1 MHLQTLVKISSSHP
15 MTDDITPLQPRISAI
30 VADEDR
36 LNRNR
41 KNALMT
47 KQARRDV
54 EKRSEAVNLLTLEK
68 QKTHQVRTNA
78 DKERKFQEELKR
90 EGEELV
96 NLSKEI
102 RDDYIA
108 EIRHREAAKEKL
120 QAKVIALETK
130 LRSIEGARP

>member
-1 MHLQTLVKISSSHP
+1 

>member
-1 MHLQTLVKISSSHP
+1 
-15 MTDDITPLQPRISAI
+15 MTDDITPLQSRISAI
-30 VADEDR
+30 VGDEDR

-41 KNALMT
+41 KSALGA
-47 KQARRDV
+47 KQARRDA
-54 EKRSEAVNLLTLEK
+54 EKRSEAANLSTLEREK
-68 QKTHQVRTNA
+68 EHQVRTNT

-108 EIRHREAAKEKL
+108 ETRHREAAKEKL
-120 QAKVIALETK
+120 QTKVSALEAK
-130 LRSIEGARP
+130 LRSIEGERP